1 MSIPTTTSTPV
12 TSSAT
17 ERPSFEELLGI
28 LQHNQG
34 LIEFADS
41 KAGSLILLNS
51 LLIAAVSALPIS
63 GELGMFKLGSLLITS
78 AAIFVCFQ
86 VISSKANATQDA
98 SAALV
103 EKKNQKN
110 SWETNDFIFFGCV
123 TSYKSGEE
131 YCRAYGQSNPDSRRR
146 AVLNRTYILAGIA
159 QRKFSQYAIAQKLTA
174 IAMVVWLAVNVL
186 PFIKLQNFIPH

>member
-1 MSIPTTTSTPV
+1 MSIPATTSNPV
-12 TSSAT
+12 ANPAT
-17 ERPSFEELLGI
+17 ERPSFEELLGV

-51 LLIAAVSALPIS
+51 LLIAAVSALPVS

-86 VISSKANATQDA
+86 VVSSKANATPDA
-98 SAALV
+98 SAALL

-110 SWETNDFIFFGCV
+110 SWESNDFIFFGCV

-131 YCRAYGQSNPDSRRR
+131 YCRAYGQSSPDARRR
-146 AVLNRTYILAGIA
+146 AMLNRTYILADIA
-159 QRKFSQYAIAQKLTA
+159 KRKFSQYAIAQKLTA

-186 PFIKLQNFIPH
+186 PFIKL